1 MDIDRLLTDRARAV
15 DASGIR
21 RIFQLG
27 AQMAD
32 PINLSIGQPDFPV
45 PGPIKRAA
53 IEAIEHD
60 RNGYTPTHGVPELR
74 EPLLEW
80 LEQDLGWGFG
90 GAGDPELLVTSGTS
104 GALFLAFLALVG
116 PGDEA
121 IIPDPY
127 FVMYPHAATICGGR
141 AVRCDTY
148 PDFRMTA
155 ERVEPLITD
164 RTKLVL
170 YNAPSNPVGVVGTTE
185 EVRDLLDLCRR
196 RGVLLISDEIYDEF
210 TFSDA
215 QSDAT
220 ALPGADGSRK
230 PRCPSPARL
239 EGAGEDVLVIRG
251 FGKTYGVTGW
261 RMGYAVGPAAIV
273 QQIAKFQ
280 QYTYVCAPS
289 IAQHGCAAAL
299 GVDMGPTV
307 EGYRRRRDMLVD
319 RLGRL
324 TEVVTPG
331 GAFYLF
337 PRVPAG
343 ESGTEFVERAIQRGL
358 LVIPGGFF
366 SDRDTHFRLSFAAPE
381 RTLERG
387 LAVLEELLCG

>member
-1 MDIDRLLTDRARAV
+1 MDVSRLVTDRARAV

-27 AQMAD
+27 AQIEN

-45 PGPIKRAA
+45 PEPIKRAA
-53 IEAIEHD
+53 IEAIEADH
-60 RNGYTPTHGVPELR
+60 NGYTQTQGIAPLR
-74 EPLLEW
+74 EKLSEW
-80 LEQDLGWGFG
+80 LTLDLGWSFG

-104 GALFLAFLALVG
+104 GALYLAFLALLG

-127 FVMYPHAATICGGR
+127 FVMYPHIATMCGAT
-141 AVRCDTY
+141 AVKCDTY

-170 YNAPSNPVGVVGTTE
+170 YNAPSNPAGVVGSKDE
-185 EVRDLLDLCRR
+185 CRELLDLCRR
-196 RGVLLISDEIYDEF
+196 KGVLLISDEIYDEF
-210 TFSDA
+210 TFDDFEDDA
-215 QSDAT
+215 AAGD
-220 ALPGADGSRK
+220 PSR
-230 PRCPSPARL
+230 PRCPSPARF
-239 EGAGEDVLVIRG
+239 EGAQDDVLVIRG

-261 RMGYAVGPAAIV
+261 RMGYAAGPAELMGHIG
-273 QQIAKFQ
+273 KFQ

-289 IAQHGCAAAL
+289 MAQHGCIAAMD
-299 GVDMGPTV
+299 VDMGPIV
-307 EGYRRRRDMLVD
+307 AQYKQRRDALVQA
-319 RLGRL
+319 LSQW
-324 TEVVTPG
+324 TEVAVPG

-337 PRVPAG
+337 PRVPEG
-343 ESGTEFVERAIQRGL
+343 MTGTRFVEDAISRRL

-366 SDRDTHFRLSFAAPE
+366 SDRDTHFRLSFASSPE
-381 RTLERG
+381 TIDRGIEVLERMYTG
-387 LAVLEELLCG
+387 G